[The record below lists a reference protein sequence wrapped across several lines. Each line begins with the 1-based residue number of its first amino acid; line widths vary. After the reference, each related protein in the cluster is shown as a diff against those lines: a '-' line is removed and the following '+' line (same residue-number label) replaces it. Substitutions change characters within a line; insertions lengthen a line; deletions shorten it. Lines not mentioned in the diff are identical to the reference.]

1 MEFLKDKKVYLIIAA
16 LVFIAALVI
25 YFVAVYRPNKSQ
37 SWSANHE
44 KTNGSNSSKSADKTE
59 VLLFYVDWC
68 PHCKTAKP
76 VWTEVAE
83 QYEETVT
90 FREINCTVE
99 TAEIEQLMNKYNIE
113 GFPTIKMVK
122 NGKVYDFDAK
132 VSKAN
137 LEQFLNTM

>member
-1 MEFLKDKKVYLIIAA
+1 MELKSIYLIIFA
-16 LVFIAALVI
+16 LVVIAAIAI
-25 YFVAVYRPNKSQ
+25 YFFVFYKPNKSQ

-44 KTNGSNSSKSADKTE
+44 KTNSINSTDKIE
-59 VLLFYVDWC
+59 VMLFYVDWC

-76 VWTEVAE
+76 VWAEVAE
-83 QYEETVT
+83 QYEETIT
-90 FREINCTVE
+90 FREINCTEE

-132 VSKAN
+132 VTKAN
-137 LEQFLNTM
+137 LEQFLSM

>member
-25 YFVAVYRPNKSQ
+25 YFVAVYKANKSQ

>member
-1 MEFLKDKKVYLIIAA
+1 MEFWRDEWTTYIFAFSLLIIA
-16 LVFIAALVI
+16 IAI
-25 YFVAVYRPNKSQ
+25 YFFVFYKAPQKQ

-44 KTNGSNSSKSADKTE
+44 KTNGSNSSNSADKIE
-59 VLLFYVDWC
+59 VMLFYVDWC